1 VSNVLEAA
9 KRELAK
15 PVVKKEPVTPEMI
28 SSIRNRF
35 AVPNA
40 KLSDLHLAAI
50 CVTAY
55 LAFLRYSELAS
66 LCCCDFSF
74 CETFVKIFCIQ
85 EQNRCSVI
93 GMAPMFCWQNLT
105 LFLALFTCLTDT
117 LVPLI

>member
-1 VSNVLEAA
+1 
-9 KRELAK
+9 
-15 PVVKKEPVTPEMI
+15 MC
-28 SSIRNRF
+28 IRDSNRF
-35 AVPNA
+35 EGPNA
-40 KLSDLHLAAI
+40 NLSDLHLAAI
-50 CVTAY
+50 CVTTY
-55 LAFLRYSELAS
+55 SAFLRYNEVAS

-93 GMAPMFCWQNLT
+93 VMAPMFCWQNLT